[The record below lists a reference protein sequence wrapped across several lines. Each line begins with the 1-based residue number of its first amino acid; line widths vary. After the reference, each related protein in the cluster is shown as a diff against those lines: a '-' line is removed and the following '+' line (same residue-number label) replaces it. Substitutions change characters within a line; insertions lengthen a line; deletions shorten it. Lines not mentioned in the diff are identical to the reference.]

1 MAGDWVVSDSDTEL
15 FRRELDSFVPHRIFD
30 VHAHLY
36 DLSQFSGDPPAFLKS
51 GPHSAGFDTF
61 RSQMDLIHPGRTCDG
76 LFFGFPHI
84 AIDIDAANRFVTSE
98 AIRSR
103 VSRAQMLIR
112 PTMSAEEVFT
122 TVKRD
127 RFSGLKCYHVY
138 AADHPTFDAPISSY
152 LPEDHV
158 RVANELGLSIT
169 LHMVRARALADAS
182 NQETIRRYCMT
193 YPNIRLILAHA
204 ARGFNPHHTIEGID
218 SLQGLDN
225 VWFDTSAVC
234 ESAAFEAILRA
245 FGPRRLMYGSDF
257 PISHMRARCV
267 GVGDSFLWISAENT
281 RLDAG
286 YGRVQPIPIAL
297 ESLRAL
303 RLACRDLKDTG
314 IEAIFYRN
322 AAELYEPH

>member
-1 MAGDWVVSDSDTEL
+1 MAGDWVVSDSDRDL
-15 FRRELDSFVPHRIFD
+15 FRRELDSFVPARIFD

-36 DLSQFSGDPPAFLKS
+36 DINQFTAEPPALLKS
-51 GPHSAGFDTF
+51 GPPSAGVNTF

-84 AIDIDAANRFVTSE
+84 AIDMDTANRFVASE
-98 AIRSR
+98 AARSPA
-103 VSRAQMLIR
+103 SRAQMLIR
-112 PTMSAEEVFT
+112 PTMSADEVFT

-138 AADHPTFDAPISSY
+138 APDHPTFDAAISSY

-158 RVANELGLSIT
+158 RVANELSLSIT

-182 NQETIRRYCMT
+182 NQEIIRRYCT
-193 YPNIRLILAHA
+193 RYPNIRLILAHA

-218 SLQGLDN
+218 ALKGLDN

-234 ESAAFEAILRA
+234 ESTAFEAILRA

-267 GVGDSFLWISAENT
+267 AVGDSFLWISAENT
-281 RLDAG
+281 CLDAG
-286 YGRVQPIPIAL
+286 YGRIQPLPIAL

-303 RLACRDLKDTG
+303 RLACRNLNDSD

-322 AAELYEPH
+322 AAELYEPG

>member
-1 MAGDWVVSDSDTEL
+1 MAVDWAIPDSDREL
-15 FRRELDSFVPHRIFD
+15 FRRELDSFVPDRIFD

-36 DLSQFSGDPPAFLKS
+36 ELSQFSGDPPALLKS
-51 GPHSAGFDTF
+51 GPPSAGLDTF
-61 RSQMDLIHPGRTCDG
+61 RSQMDLIHPGRLCDG
-76 LFFGFPHI
+76 LFFGFPHVG
-84 AIDIDAANRFVTSE
+84 IDMDAANQFVARE
-98 AIRSR
+98 AARSDA
-103 VSRAQMLIR
+103 SRTQMLIR
-112 PTMSAEEVFT
+112 PTMSANEVFT

-138 AADHPTFDAPISSY
+138 AADHPTFDAAISSY

-158 RVANELGLSIT
+158 RVANELSLSIT

-182 NQETIRRYCMT
+182 NQETIRRYCTT

-204 ARGFNPHHTIEGID
+204 ARGFNPHHTIEGIGA
-218 SLQGLDN
+218 LRGLDN

-267 GVGDSFLWISAENT
+267 AVGDSFLWISAENT
-281 RLDAG
+281 CLDTG
-286 YGRVQPIPIAL
+286 YGRIEPIPIAL

-303 RLACRDLKDTG
+303 RLACWNLKDADV
-314 IEAIFYRN
+314 EAIFYRN
-322 AAELYEPH
+322 AADLYELD